1 MATWRQEFERLSA
14 VERENIG
21 KWKGGA
27 NNIPALRQ
35 SMEAVSEFLRQYEQ
49 AGLPG
54 FTGQGSGNAKLRMA
68 SM

>member
-49 AGLPG
+49 AGLPDRD
-54 FTGQGSGNAKLRMA
+54 QEMPS
-68 SM
+68 